1 MSASPPPPEA
11 PAVSATAPAPEA
23 TPPSPPEPPVAAA
36 PPQEPA
42 RVSAPRTREQESPPS
57 QPDPADA
64 SVSQLVKQL
73 SEQSSALARQ
83 ELRLAQLELQEKG
96 KKAGIAAGM
105 FGAAG
110 IAAFFGIA
118 AFLAGLVSAL
128 DTELKTWASA
138 MIVGLVLIAVAVV
151 AALAAKKQINQATP
165 LAPKQ
170 AARSVKG
177 VVERVKESARR

>member
-11 PAVSATAPAPEA
+11 PAVPAPTPAPAAAP
-23 TPPSPPEPPVAAA
+23 PPEPP
-36 PPQEPA
+36 
-42 RVSAPRTREQESPPS
+42 RVSAPQTHERESPS
-57 QPDPADA
+57 AQPDPADA

-110 IAAFFGIA
+110 IAAFFGTA
-118 AFLAGLVSAL
+118 ALLAGLVSAL

-138 MIVGLVLIAVAVV
+138 IIVGLALFAIAVV
-151 AALAAKKQINQATP
+151 ATLAAKKQIDQATP

-170 AARSVKG
+170 AAGSVKR
-177 VVERVKESARR
+177 VVDRVKESARR